1 MKNIQFTGIRSA
13 IFTPL
18 NADGSVNTK
27 MIKPLVDFGLDR
39 GLKGFYVV
47 GSTGEGPALSAEA
60 RMEATAAVVEA
71 CKSRKTVYGDTPD
84 VIVHV
89 AAPDTYDAF
98 KLAKHAKECG
108 ADAISSLAPNFYATH
123 NAQEML
129 DYYKRLTAIS
139 DLPLLIYATGLLTGS
154 VGGSLKAFIEEAMK
168 IEHIIGLKYTIRDY
182 HQLNVLKT
190 INDGDIN
197 IINGPDETLL
207 GGLAMGADGGIGSTY
222 NLVPQWFVK
231 IWDLYHEG
239 KMEEARVYQTK
250 VNKLIGALASFN
262 GGYLTAA
269 KNAMK
274 FLGLDI
280 GTCAYPA
287 MTYSADE
294 LKKLEATVKAAGLE
308 F

>member
-18 NADGSVNTK
+18 NDDGSVK
-27 MIKPLVDFGLDR
+27 LEMIKPLVNYGLDR
-39 GLKGFYVV
+39 GLKGFYVT
-47 GSTGEGPALSAEA
+47 GSTGEGPSLSAEA
-60 RMEATAAVVEA
+60 RMKVAAAVIDA
-71 CKSRKTVYGDTPD
+71 CKCRKTVYGDTPD

-89 AAPDTYDAF
+89 AAPDTWDAF

-108 ADAISSLAPNFYATH
+108 ADAVSSLAPNFYFQH
-123 NAQEML
+123 NVDEML
-129 DYYKRLTAIS
+129 DYYKRLADVS
-139 DLPLLIYATGLLTGS
+139 DLPLIIYTTALLTNSAGN
-154 VGGSLKAFIEEAMK
+154 LKSFFEEALK
-168 IEHIIGLKYTIRDY
+168 VDQIIGLKYTIRDY
-182 HQLNVLKT
+182 YQLNLLKQ
-190 INDGDIN
+190 INGGDIN

-222 NLVPQWFVK
+222 NLVPEWFVK
-231 IWDLYHEG
+231 IWDCYHAG
-239 KMEEARVYQTK
+239 NMEEARVYQSK
-250 VNKLIGALASFN
+250 VNALITALASFK

-280 GTCAYPA
+280 GTCVYPA
-287 MTYSADE
+287 MTYTKEQLKELESA
-294 LKKLEATVKAAGLE
+294 VRAAGLE

>member
-18 NADGSVNTK
+18 NDDGSVK
-27 MIKPLVDFGLDR
+27 VEMIKPLVDFGLDR

-47 GSTGEGPALSAEA
+47 GSTGEGPSLSAEA
-60 RMEATAAVVEA
+60 RMQATAAVVEA
-71 CKSRKTVYGDTPD
+71 CKCRKTIYGDTPD

-89 AAPDTYDAF
+89 AAPDTWDAF

-108 ADAISSLAPNFYATH
+108 ADAISSLAPNFYFNH
-123 NAQEML
+123 NADEMI
-129 DYYKRLTAIS
+129 DYYKRLTSIS

-154 VGGSLKAFIEEAMK
+154 IGGNLKGFFERAMQVD
-168 IEHIIGLKYTIRDY
+168 HIIGLKYTIRDY

-190 INDGDIN
+190 INGGDIN

-222 NLVPQWFVK
+222 NLAPEWFVK

-250 VNKLIGALASFN
+250 VNDLIGALVSFK
-262 GGYLTAA
+262 GGYLTAC

-274 FLGLDI
+274 FHGLDL

-287 MTYSADE
+287 MSYDKDD
-294 LKKLEATVKAAGLE
+294 LKALEAAVKAAGLE
-308 F
+308 I

>member
-18 NADGSVNTK
+18 NDDGSVK
-27 MIKPLVDFGLDR
+27 LEAVKPLVDFTLDR
-39 GLKGFYVV
+39 GVKGFYVA
-47 GSTGEGPALSAEA
+47 GTTGEGPAISADA
-60 RMEATAAVVEA
+60 RMKVTEAIVDA
-71 CKSRKTVYGDTPD
+71 CKSRKTVDGETPD

-89 AAPDTYDAF
+89 AAPDTWDAF

-108 ADAISSLAPNFYATH
+108 ADAVSSLAPNFYFSH
-123 NAQEML
+123 NTEEML

-139 DLPLLIYATGLLTGS
+139 DLPLLIYATPLLTGS
-154 VGGSLKAFIEEAMK
+154 VGNLKDFFEKAMK
-168 IEHIIGLKYTIRDY
+168 IDHIIGLKYTIRDY
-182 HQLNVLKT
+182 HQLNVLKK
-190 INDGDIN
+190 INGGDIN

-222 NLVPQWFVK
+222 NVVPEWFVK
-231 IWDLYHEG
+231 IWELYHAG

-250 VNKLIGALASFN
+250 VNDLIGAFVASP

-269 KNAMK
+269 KHAMK
-274 FLGLDI
+274 LFGIDC
-280 GTCAYPA
+280 GPCAYPA
-287 MTYSADE
+287 MTYDAE
-294 LKKLEATVKAAGLE
+294 QMKKLAEVVRAVGVE